1 MLHAAFAGCP
11 GCSDA
16 RVMWDHATGRSRG
29 FGFVSFRMRQEAD
42 AAIQVGSGA
51 CQHVSGGHLCVN
63 GGRAGGMRGTVRRLA
78 VRAPHALPLERS
90 LQAPPTRAPP
100 PPPPPPPP
108 VDHARPVHRRA
119 ARALRLGAAQDGGHC
134 SHGPAGEAAAPHARA
149 GLDVWRRL
157 LQGRLA
163 RRARARRFAQRGWH
177 AAAAAG
183 HGAAGG
189 DAGLLCN

>member
-100 PPPPPPPP
+100 PPPAASSACRPCTASSS
-108 VDHARPVHRRA
+108 AR
-119 ARALRLGAAQDGGHC
+119 GAC
-134 SHGPAGEAAAPHARA
+134 
-149 GLDVWRRL
+149 
-157 LQGRLA
+157 
-163 RRARARRFAQRGWH
+163 
-177 AAAAAG
+177 AAAG
-183 HGAAGG
+183 RSTRRRA
-189 DAGLLCN
+189 LQPWTRR